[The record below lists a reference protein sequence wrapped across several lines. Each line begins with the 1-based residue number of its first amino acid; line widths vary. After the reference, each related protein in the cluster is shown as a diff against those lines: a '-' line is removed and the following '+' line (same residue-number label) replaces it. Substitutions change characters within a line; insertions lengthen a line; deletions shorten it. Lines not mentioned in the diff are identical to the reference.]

1 MTLPDA
7 MDFEDAVDEA
17 GYEGD
22 FDRGYD
28 DEDQA
33 YDAYVDGI
41 VEDYFDRLDERQGL
55 YKKLLLC
62 DYHGNHNKDR
72 DDLEKQLL
80 KNLTGTDMG
89 WKENAGDPRK

>member
-1 MTLPDA
+1 MTLPDSI
-7 MDFEDAVDEA
+7 DSEDAVDENPEE
-17 GYEGD
+17 Y
-22 FDRGYD
+22 F

>member
-1 MTLPDA
+1 MTKEEIDCDDPENKDHPDCQC
-7 MDFEDAVDEA
+7 D
-17 GYEGD
+17 GY
-22 FDRGYD
+22 

-33 YDAYVDGI
+33 YDAYIDGI